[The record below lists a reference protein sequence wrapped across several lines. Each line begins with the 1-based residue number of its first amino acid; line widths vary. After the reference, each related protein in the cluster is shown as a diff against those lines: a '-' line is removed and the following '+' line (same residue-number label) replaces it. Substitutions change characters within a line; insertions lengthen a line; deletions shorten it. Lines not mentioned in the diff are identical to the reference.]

1 MNYRKVTAIFRVDL
15 LEKVERKLQ
24 DFGVKGLSV
33 TKVKGYGEYADFYAK
48 DWLTN
53 YARIELFTEVC
64 DAEAIAKEIM
74 DAASLD
80 MEGDGIVA
88 ILPVEKLYRIRT
100 KAEVDRLPPCD
111 KNEIKP

>member
-1 MNYRKVTAIFRVDL
+1 MNYRKVTAIFRIEL
-15 LEKVERKLQ
+15 LEKVEHKLQ
-24 DFGVKGLSV
+24 DLGVRGLSV
-33 TKVKGYGEYADFYAK
+33 SKVKGYGEYADFYAK

-53 YARIELFTEVC
+53 HARIELFTKER
-64 DAEAIAKEIM
+64 DAEAIAKAIM

-100 KAEVDRLPPCD
+100 KTEVS
-111 KNEIKP
+111 NEG

>member
-1 MNYRKVTAIFRVDL
+1 MNYRKVTAIFRMSL

-24 DFGVKGLSV
+24 ALGVKGFSIS
-33 TKVKGYGEYADFYAK
+33 KVKGYGEYADFYAK
-48 DWLTN
+48 NWLTN
-53 YARIELFTEVC
+53 HARIEIFTEAD
-64 DAEAIAKEIM
+64 DAEEIAQSIM

-100 KAEVDRLPPCD
+100 KAEVNDE
-111 KNEIKP
+111 N